1 VCKGTRLYN
10 GYSTTKDDRD
20 SWETCT
26 TSVECKTVITA
37 VLTVISGMDPHMI
50 SGTRVGLVE
59 SGMVSL
65 VD

>member
-1 VCKGTRLYN
+1 M
-10 GYSTTKDDRD
+10 SD
-20 SWETCT
+20 
-26 TSVECKTVITA
+26 
-37 VLTVISGMDPHMI
+37 MDPHMI